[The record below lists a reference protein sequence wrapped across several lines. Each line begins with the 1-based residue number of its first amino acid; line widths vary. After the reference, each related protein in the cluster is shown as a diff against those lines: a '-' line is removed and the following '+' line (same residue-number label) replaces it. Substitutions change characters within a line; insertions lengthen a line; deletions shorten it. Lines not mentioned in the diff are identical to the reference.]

1 MSKGLFFTVM
11 EAEGDEMQPFDAGAP
26 ADAPTADTP
35 SEDIAPPATDNSGGG
50 DALDSPPELSES
62 GDDSMDFM
70 GGGESDDN
78 NGDDTGGGDTSG
90 NEDDADKKDEKL
102 ADKANNILNE
112 RLYKQFVNRNNEI
125 EEIVGNIKGLVPLL
139 PIDVVRSND
148 QLLTNLKSALM
159 EGQNYVI
166 NDFVDSGYGEN
177 LLKYQQLDSLY
188 VTLLNQID
196 KNLKKIKK

>member
-1 MSKGLFFTVM
+1 MSGNLFFMVM
-11 EAEGDEMQPFDAGAP
+11 EAEGDELQPFDSGAP

-35 SEDIAPPATDNSGGG
+35 SEDIAPPATDDAGGG
-50 DALDSPPELSES
+50 DALDSPPEPS
-62 GDDSMDFM
+62 GDDSMDFSM
-70 GGGESDDN
+70 
-78 NGDDTGGGDTSG
+78 DDTGGEGDDMGGGDDSSDN
-90 NEDDADKKDEKL
+90 NENDEADQKDEKL

-112 RLYKQFVNRNNEI
+112 RLYKQFVNRNSEI
-125 EEIVGNIKGLVPLL
+125 EEIVGNIKGLTPLL
-139 PIDVVRSND
+139 PMDVVRSND
-148 QLLTNLKSALM
+148 QLLNHLKSALI

>member
-35 SEDIAPPATDNSGGG
+35 SEDIAPPATDDSGGG

-70 GGGESDDN
+70 GGGEGDDN

-125 EEIVGNIKGLVPLL
+125 EEIGVHSRRTILFRKEIPELDKYLISVL
-139 PIDVVRSND
+139 
-148 QLLTNLKSALM
+148 
-159 EGQNYVI
+159 
-166 NDFVDSGYGEN
+166 NDFFKAQRLVLTE
-177 LLKYQQLDSLY
+177 LDKCK
-188 VTLLNQID
+188 VE
-196 KNLKKIKK
+196 K